1 MREKFR
7 ITAKQFISIFIFL
20 NIGLSACGPG
30 QLLGPTLTPT
40 PTNTP
45 TSTPTQTPTS
55 TPTHTPTLTPTNTS
69 TPTNTPTRTPLPT
82 NTPTP
87 FPLEEGWRGYG
98 LSGFYIAVPEEWI
111 AVDIDKEG
119 FDTILDQLAGLETD
133 WAKNTA
139 EMMSSEAIQEMTK
152 FWAMDSEPAGVGYA
166 SANVTY
172 QTYFIEV
179 DIEDFCAQMLSAY
192 QQMGFTVIDSKCG
205 LVINNL
211 DAARF
216 EVQLG
221 IGPFLIKEYQYV
233 YLNGRDI
240 WSVTAA
246 VDESEWDKY
255 ETIFEKIAESF
266 RVD

>member
-1 MREKFR
+1 MREKFL
-7 ITAKQFISIFIFL
+7 ITAKQLFLIFIL
-20 NIGLSACGPG
+20 LHVGLSACGPG
-30 QLLGPTLTPT
+30 QLLGPTMTPT

-69 TPTNTPTRTPLPT
+69 TPTFTPTRTPLPT

-87 FPLEEGWRGYG
+87 FPVQVGWREYD
-98 LSGFYIAVPEEWI
+98 LSGFHIAVPEQWI

-119 FDTILDQLAGLETD
+119 FDAILGQLGDIESD
-133 WAKNTA
+133 WAKNTT
-139 EMMSSEAIQEMTK
+139 EMMSSEAMQEMTK

-166 SANVTY
+166 STNVTY

-179 DIEDFCAQMLSAY
+179 EIEDFYAQMLSAY
-192 QQMGFTVIDSKCG
+192 QQMGITVTDSKCD

-211 DAARF
+211 DAAWF
-216 EVQLG
+216 EFQLG
-221 IGPFLIKEYQYV
+221 IGPFSVKEHQYV
-233 YLNGRDI
+233 YLNNRDI
-240 WSVTAA
+240 WSVIVA
-246 VDESEWDKY
+246 VDVSEWNKY
-255 ETIFEKIAESF
+255 ESIFGKIAESF